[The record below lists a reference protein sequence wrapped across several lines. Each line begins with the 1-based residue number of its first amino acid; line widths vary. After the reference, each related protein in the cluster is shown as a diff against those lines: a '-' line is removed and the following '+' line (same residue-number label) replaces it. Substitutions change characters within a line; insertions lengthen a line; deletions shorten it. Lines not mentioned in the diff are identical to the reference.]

1 MMAGNAGNYYFANVE
16 LAEILDSQRQPT
28 QHIFFKSEQDCFSA
42 VGHPWVRIQYTGRR
56 VLLWTG
62 YISLVDRLQEFSR
75 GQGAHA
81 TQNPKLSFPG
91 APLLDWSWIQI
102 RHTRSLP

>member
-28 QHIFFKSEQDCFSA
+28 QRIVIKSEQDCLSA
-42 VGHPWVRIQYTGRR
+42 IWHPRVRVQDTGRR

-62 YISLVDRLQEFSR
+62 YIGLVDRLKEFSR

-81 TQNPKLSFPG
+81 TQNTKVGCPG
-91 APLLDWSWIQI
+91 AMLLDRSWIQI
-102 RHTRSLP
+102 RHIRSLP